1 MNNDSIQFIEK
12 YFSMFSYSQFMML
25 QEHLN
30 YIITKIILENVLIP
44 GVFKTTYHNP
54 QLHLMYSQVYHPIHL
69 EIHPY

>member
-30 YIITKIILENVLIP
+30 YIITKIILEHVLIP
-44 GVFKTTYHNP
+44 GVFKITYHNP
-54 QLHLMYSQVYHPIHL
+54 QLHLMYSQVCHPIHL